1 MKNDPLKISGMHDRT
16 TPQVFRNAASLRKN
30 MIEPEMKLWEYLKT
44 KPMNYKF
51 RRQHPLGCYVL
62 DFYCHK
68 LRLSIELDGK
78 YHLNS
83 EQKNKDEERTAYVNS
98 LGIREIRFKNEDVL
112 NNLNETILQIQNEL
126 KEASL

>member
-1 MKNDPLKISGMHDRT
+1 MKNDPLKISGMHDGA

-30 MIEPEMKLWEYLKT
+30 MTEPEIKLWEYLKT
-44 KPMNYKF
+44 KPMGYKF